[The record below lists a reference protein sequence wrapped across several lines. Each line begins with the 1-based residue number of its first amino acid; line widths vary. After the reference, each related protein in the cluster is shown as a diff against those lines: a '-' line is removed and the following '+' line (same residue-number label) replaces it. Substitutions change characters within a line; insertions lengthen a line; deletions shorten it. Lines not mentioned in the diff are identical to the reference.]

1 MGSGLFTGKAGIAGI
16 LIELGDQEIAL
27 ELLDEINIDKET
39 NDISLLSGLAGIGLS
54 FLATDKYLSI
64 NRYQEKVEII
74 ANILHEK
81 LQENIIPE
89 IIDIDFVNVGL
100 LDGWTGVSM
109 FFSALYRSTR
119 KDKWLIDA
127 IVALSK
133 DIEQGT
139 FTEELSFQVKDGFRV
154 LPYLAGGSAGIGLGI
169 LEIQDILKNS
179 IWHQEVEGIAKVLNS
194 VCYYN
199 DGLFRGIAGLFL
211 LGTALYEK
219 TDIEVNLEKI
229 FEIFNLFL
237 ITNEKGYFRCP
248 GDYGLRLSDDVFSG
262 TSGILL
268 SMSSYIKGKWLE
280 WLPIPIN
287 SNSNFLIGIKGEKD
301 E

>member
-16 LIELGDQEIAL
+16 LIELGEQEIAL

-179 IWHQEVEGIAKVLNS
+179 IWRHH
-194 VCYYN
+194 Y
-199 DGLFRGIAGLFL
+199 
-211 LGTALYEK
+211 
-219 TDIEVNLEKI
+219 
-229 FEIFNLFL
+229 
-237 ITNEKGYFRCP
+237 
-248 GDYGLRLSDDVFSG
+248 
-262 TSGILL
+262 
-268 SMSSYIKGKWLE
+268 
-280 WLPIPIN
+280 
-287 SNSNFLIGIKGEKD
+287 
-301 E
+301 